1 MFPDPGVWCSLYLMT
16 LFILM
21 DKSRLSNTMN
31 LYSREEVLLLA
42 LLQSSFYA
50 ESQLRAC
57 SEEEQNKPTFPS
69 GGEGTGHL
77 ERGKAEAAGQHKSP
91 CCLGSCCSQQ

>member
-42 LLQSSFYA
+42 LLQSSF
-50 ESQLRAC
+50 LC
-57 SEEEQNKPTFPS
+57 
-69 GGEGTGHL
+69 
-77 ERGKAEAAGQHKSP
+77 
-91 CCLGSCCSQQ
+91 